1 MRLTRSKLELD
12 RTFSMDSPQAE
23 VSQPRL
29 ISPAAELDD
38 HTHQALTT
46 DRPTQGRRATI
57 ESISF
62 EDRPEVLQAR
72 QENEGAPEAFP
83 IARDFEQA
91 VIDDEKSF
99 CEDKTGDYLES
110 AAPPLVRRGTGRRN
124 QTQLNRS
131 RDSSPSS
138 RSTSPAN
145 SVDAFADPR
154 RRERANTVD
163 SKGPSDLDL
172 GIQRTVSSST
182 HQRRQILSNGS
193 ICQFDIHDKGTSFN
207 SPPEDDI
214 CFPRAEEVAKKT
226 YRVDF
231 EELDE
236 FVAQSTIGQ
245 PPTGGRCRQR
255 LSFSSQGNKPRIFNC
270 ASAPVS
276 APKTDRHSSGMT
288 KVEPTCI
295 GDDSQSILNEKNSDP
310 LGANGPTDQH
320 PSLMEPR
327 RFSFFSSELEETI
340 HAADFPD
347 LLAPGVTS
355 RDLFEHPVDEGVW
368 WMDILNPT
376 EEELS
381 VFQRAFGIHRLT
393 TEDIITQEAREKV
406 ELFPQYYFVC
416 FRSFQMDQTSEDF
429 MDPVNVYMVVF
440 REGILTFTYKSSP
453 HAANVRK
460 RIGKLRDYMALTA
473 DWICYAMIDNIVD
486 TFGPVI
492 HSIELE
498 TDTIE
503 DQVFVARNDDL
514 APLLRQV
521 GECRKKVMSLMR
533 LLGGKA
539 DVIKGFAKRC
549 NESYMMT
556 PRGEIGL
563 YLGDIQDHVVT
574 MMSNL
579 GHFENLLSR
588 SHSNYLAQ
596 LSVDQIAQG
605 TRANEVL
612 SKITTVAAILVPL
625 NLVCG
630 LFGMNVPVPGRNSE
644 GLQWF
649 FGILGIIVAMV
660 VAFLYG
666 ARRYRYI

>member
-1 MRLTRSKLELD
+1 ME
-12 RTFSMDSPQAE
+12 SPKAE
-23 VSQPRL
+23 MSQPRFVSTVPGL
-29 ISPAAELDD
+29 HDHPYQVPSIVHPA
-38 HTHQALTT
+38 
-46 DRPTQGRRATI
+46 RGRRSTI
-57 ESISF
+57 ESLACG
-62 EDRPEVLQAR
+62 DRPEFLQAR
-72 QENEGAPEAFP
+72 RPSEAMPEAIP
-83 IARDFEQA
+83 VARDFEQA
-91 VIDDEKSF
+91 IIDDDMSVCGEIN
-99 CEDKTGDYLES
+99 GDRQGS
-110 AAPPLVRRGTGRRN
+110 ISQPLGRRGTSRRN
-124 QTQLNRS
+124 QTQINRS

-154 RRERANTVD
+154 RRERANTIGSV
-163 SKGPSDLDL
+163 GPSDLDL
-172 GIQRTVSSST
+172 GIQRTISGSI
-182 HQRRQILSNGS
+182 HQRRPTFSNGS
-193 ICQFDIHDKGTSFN
+193 ICQVDIHEKGTSFQ
-207 SPPEDDI
+207 SPPDDDI
-214 CFPRAEEVAKKT
+214 CYPRVDEVAKKT
-226 YRVDF
+226 YRIDF

-236 FVAQSTIGQ
+236 FVAQSTIGK
-245 PPTGGRCRQR
+245 PPGGERSRQR
-255 LSFSSQGNKPRIFNC
+255 LSFSSQGNKPRVFLC
-270 ASAPVS
+270 SSAAASP
-276 APKTDRHSSGMT
+276 PKL
-288 KVEPTCI
+288 
-295 GDDSQSILNEKNSDP
+295 DSQSSTVIPMESGSIRDDGHSILNGKDGDL
-310 LGANGPTDQH
+310 LGASGPSDRH
-320 PSLMEPR
+320 LGLLEAP

-355 RDLFEHPVDEGVW
+355 RDLFEQPVDEGVW
-368 WMDILNPT
+368 WMDVLNPT
-376 EEELS
+376 EEELL

-416 FRSFQMDQTSEDF
+416 FRSFQMDKGSENF

-473 DWICYAMIDNIVD
+473 DWICYAMIDDIVD
-486 TFGPVI
+486 NFGPVI
-492 HSIELE
+492 HSIEIE

-549 NESYMMT
+549 NESYVMT

-612 SKITTVAAILVPL
+612 SKITFLGTILVPL

-630 LFGMNVPVPGRNSE
+630 LFGMNVPVPGRDSH
-644 GLQWF
+644 GLVWF
-649 FGILGIIVAMV
+649 FGIVGVIAAMV
-660 VAFLYG
+660 ITALHL
-666 ARRYRYI
+666 ARRHRFI

>member
-1 MRLTRSKLELD
+1 MESPRPETPRPSFVS
-12 RTFSMDSPQAE
+12 TFSGSHDHPYQIPS
-23 VSQPRL
+23 
-29 ISPAAELDD
+29 IIHPA
-38 HTHQALTT
+38 
-46 DRPTQGRRATI
+46 RGRRSTI
-57 ESISF
+57 ESLSC
-62 EDRPEVLQAR
+62 EDRPGFLRAR
-72 QENEGAPEAFP
+72 QRSEVTPESFP

-91 VIDDEKSF
+91 IIDDDISAGAEIN
-99 CEDKTGDYLES
+99 GDRQEAITPAL
-110 AAPPLVRRGTGRRN
+110 ARHGTSRRN
-124 QTQLNRS
+124 QTQINRS

-138 RSTSPAN
+138 RATSPAN
-145 SVDAFADPR
+145 SVEAFADPR
-154 RRERANTVD
+154 RRERANTAGSVV
-163 SKGPSDLDL
+163 GPSDLDL
-172 GIQRTVSSST
+172 GIQRTVSGSV
-182 HQRRQILSNGS
+182 HQRRPTFSNGS
-193 ICQFDIHDKGTSFN
+193 ICQVDTHEKGASFQ
-207 SPPEDDI
+207 SPPNDDV
-214 CFPRAEEVAKKT
+214 CYPRVDEVAKKT
-226 YRVDF
+226 YRIDF

-236 FVAQSTIGQ
+236 FVTQSTIGK
-245 PPTGGRCRQR
+245 PPGGERSRQR
-255 LSFSSQGNKPRIFNC
+255 LSFSSQGNKPRVFSC
-270 ASAPVS
+270 RSAVS
-276 APKTDRHSSGMT
+276 PPKL
-288 KVEPTCI
+288 
-295 GDDSQSILNEKNSDP
+295 DSQSSTVIPVGPGSVRDDNHSIILNEKDGDDL
-310 LGANGPTDQH
+310 LGANGPSDRH
-320 PSLMEPR
+320 LGLLLDAP

-347 LLAPGVTS
+347 LLAPGATS
-355 RDLFEHPVDEGVW
+355 RDLFHEQPVDEGVW
-368 WMDILNPT
+368 WMDVLNPT
-376 EEELS
+376 EEELL
-381 VFQRAFGIHRLT
+381 VFQRAFGVHRLT

-416 FRSFQMDQTSEDF
+416 FRSFQMDKGSENF

-440 REGILTFTYKSSP
+440 REGILTFTYKTSP

-473 DWICYAMIDNIVD
+473 DWICYAMIDDIVD
-486 TFGPVI
+486 SFGPVI
-492 HSIELE
+492 HSIEIE

-549 NESYMMT
+549 NESYVMT

-612 SKITTVAAILVPL
+612 SKITFLGTILVPL

-630 LFGMNVPVPGRNSE
+630 LFGMNVPVPGRDSH
-644 GLQWF
+644 GLSWF
-649 FGILGIIVAMV
+649 FGIVGVIAAMV
-660 VAFLYG
+660 ITALHL
-666 ARRYRYI
+666 ARRHRFI

>member
-1 MRLTRSKLELD
+1 MESIRGEECQSRFISTASELHD
-12 RTFSMDSPQAE
+12 HSHSVPSI
-23 VSQPRL
+23 VH
-29 ISPAAELDD
+29 PA
-38 HTHQALTT
+38 H
-46 DRPTQGRRATI
+46 GRRATI
-57 ESISF
+57 ESVACGS
-62 EDRPEVLQAR
+62 RPDFLQVRQRDEAALQAT
-72 QENEGAPEAFP
+72 PV
-83 IARDFEQA
+83 ARDFEQA
-91 VIDDEKSF
+91 VIDDDKSV
-99 CEDKTGDYLES
+99 CRENVGDRLES
-110 AAPPLVRRGTGRRN
+110 TTPGLVRRGASYRN
-124 QTQLNRS
+124 QAHINRS

-154 RRERANTVD
+154 RRERANTIG

-182 HQRRQILSNGS
+182 HQRRPTFSNGS
-193 ICQFDIHDKGTSFN
+193 ICQLDVDEKGTSFHG
-207 SPPEDDI
+207 PPEDDI
-214 CFPRAEEVAKKT
+214 CYPRVDEVAKKT
-226 YRVDF
+226 YRIDF

-236 FVAQSTIGQ
+236 FVAQTTAGKQ
-245 PPTGGRCRQR
+245 PSGGRRRQR
-255 LSFSSQGNKPRIFNC
+255 LSFSSQGKNPKLFAC
-270 ASAPVS
+270 TSAAPS
-276 APKTDRHSSGMT
+276 APKLDSEASDVTHVDAGNT
-288 KVEPTCI
+288 GCI
-295 GDDSQSILNEKNSDP
+295 KTESHSILNDKDGDL
-310 LGANGPTDQH
+310 LGANGPSDQQS
-320 PSLMEPR
+320 SLLAPR

-376 EEELS
+376 EEELL

-416 FRSFQMDQTSEDF
+416 FRSFQMDVGSEDF
-429 MDPVNVYMVVF
+429 MDPINVYMVVF
-440 REGILTFTYKSSP
+440 REGILTFTYKRNP

-473 DWICYAMIDNIVD
+473 DWICYAMIDDIVD
-486 TFGPVI
+486 SFGPVI

-549 NESYMMT
+549 NESYVMT

-579 GHFENLLSR
+579 GYFENLLSR

-612 SKITTVAAILVPL
+612 SKITLLGTILVPL

-630 LFGMNVPVPGRNSE
+630 LFGMNVPVPGGESQ
-644 GLQWF
+644 GLRWF
-649 FGILGIIVAMV
+649 FGILGVIIAMV
-660 VAFLYG
+660 VTALHL
-666 ARRYRYI
+666 ARRHRFL

>member
-1 MRLTRSKLELD
+1 MESA
-12 RTFSMDSPQAE
+12 QAE
-23 VSQPRL
+23 TSQPKFVST
-29 ISPAAELDD
+29 ISGPHDHPYQVLSTIHPA
-38 HTHQALTT
+38 
-46 DRPTQGRRATI
+46 RGRRPTI
-57 ESISF
+57 ESLPCEDPPSF
-62 EDRPEVLQAR
+62 SRVRQLSEATPES
-72 QENEGAPEAFP
+72 FP

-91 VIDDEKSF
+91 IIDDDISPCGEVN
-99 CEDKTGDYLES
+99 GDRQEAISPAL
-110 AAPPLVRRGTGRRN
+110 ARCGTSRRN
-124 QTQLNRS
+124 QTQINRS

-138 RSTSPAN
+138 RATSPAN
-145 SVDAFADPR
+145 SVEAFADPR
-154 RRERANTVD
+154 RRERANTAGSVV
-163 SKGPSDLDL
+163 GPSDLDL
-172 GIQRTVSSST
+172 GIQRTVSGSV
-182 HQRRQILSNGS
+182 HQRRPTFSNGS
-193 ICQFDIHDKGTSFN
+193 ICQVDIHENGTSFQSLPN
-207 SPPEDDI
+207 DDV
-214 CFPRAEEVAKKT
+214 CYPRVDEVAKKS
-226 YRVDF
+226 YRIDF

-236 FVAQSTIGQ
+236 FVAQSTIGK
-245 PPTGGRCRQR
+245 PPGGERGRQR
-255 LSFSSQGNKPRIFNC
+255 LSFSSQGHKPRVISSR
-270 ASAPVS
+270 SAAVTP
-276 APKTDRHSSGMT
+276 PKVDSLSSTIIPGGSGSLRDDGHSM
-288 KVEPTCI
+288 I
-295 GDDSQSILNEKNSDP
+295 QNEKDGDDP
-310 LGANGPTDQH
+310 LGVNGPSDRH
-320 PSLMEPR
+320 LGLLEAP

-340 HAADFPD
+340 HAAEFPD
-347 LLAPGVTS
+347 LLAPGATS
-355 RDLFEHPVDEGVW
+355 RDLFHEQSVDEGVW
-368 WMDILNPT
+368 WMDVLNPK
-376 EEELS
+376 EEELL

-416 FRSFQMDQTSEDF
+416 FRSFQMDKGSENF

-473 DWICYAMIDNIVD
+473 DWICYAMIDDIVD
-486 TFGPVI
+486 SFGPVI
-492 HSIELE
+492 HSIEIE

-549 NESYMMT
+549 NESYVMT

-612 SKITTVAAILVPL
+612 SKITFLGTILVPL

-630 LFGMNVPVPGRNSE
+630 LFGMNVPVPGRDSH
-644 GLQWF
+644 GLAWF
-649 FGILGIIVAMV
+649 FGIVGVIAAMV
-660 VAFLYG
+660 ITALHL
-666 ARRYRYI
+666 ARRHRFI

>member
-1 MRLTRSKLELD
+1 METS
-12 RTFSMDSPQAE
+12 QAE
-23 VSQPRL
+23 ASQPR
-29 ISPAAELDD
+29 STSVVPELYE
-38 HTHQALTT
+38 HSHQA
-46 DRPTQGRRATI
+46 PSIHPAQRRRSTV
-57 ESISF
+57 ESPSLKG
-62 EDRPEVLQAR
+62 RPEYLQAHKM
-72 QENEGAPEAFP
+72 NEAVLDA
-83 IARDFEQA
+83 ITVARDFEQA
-91 VIDDEKSF
+91 IIDDDDDKSE
-99 CEDKTGDYLES
+99 CGDVIGDRLAS
-110 AAPPLVRRGTGRRN
+110 TSPAHTRRGTSRRN
-124 QTQLNRS
+124 QAQINLS

-145 SVDAFADPR
+145 SVQAFADPR
-154 RRERANTVD
+154 RRERANTIG
-163 SKGPSDLDL
+163 SIGPSDLDL
-172 GIQRTVSSST
+172 GVQRTFSGST
-182 HQRRQILSNGS
+182 HQRRPTFSNGS
-193 ICQFDIHDKGTSFN
+193 VCQLDNHEKGTSFQ
-207 SPPEDDI
+207 SPREDES
-214 CFPRAEEVAKKT
+214 CYPRVDEVAKKT
-226 YRVDF
+226 YRIDF

-236 FVAQSTIGQ
+236 FVAQSSIGK
-245 PPTGGRCRQR
+245 PPDGERCRQR
-255 LSFSSQGNKPRIFNC
+255 LSFSSQGNKPRVFLC
-270 ASAPVS
+270 SSAAASAP
-276 APKTDRHSSGMT
+276 K
-288 KVEPTCI
+288 I
-295 GDDSQSILNEKNSDP
+295 DSQSSTVVPVESGCMKDETRSVMNEKADDL
-310 LGANGPTDQH
+310 LGANGPSDPH
-320 PSLMEPR
+320 SGLLEPR

-340 HAADFPD
+340 HAPDFPD

-368 WMDILNPT
+368 WMDVLNPT
-376 EEELS
+376 EAELL
-381 VFQRAFGIHRLT
+381 VFQRAFSIHRLT

-416 FRSFQMDQTSEDF
+416 FRSFQMDKGSENS

-440 REGILTFTYKSSP
+440 REGILTFAYKSSP

-473 DWICYAMIDNIVD
+473 DWICYAMIDDIVD
-486 TFGPVI
+486 NFGPVI
-492 HSIELE
+492 HSIEIE

-521 GECRKKVMSLMR
+521 GVCRKKVMTLMR

-549 NESYMMT
+549 TESYVMT

-612 SKITTVAAILVPL
+612 SKITFLGTILVPL

-630 LFGMNVPVPGRNSE
+630 LFGMNVPVPGGDSQ
-644 GLQWF
+644 GLRWF
-649 FGILGIIVAMV
+649 FGILGVIIAMV
-660 VAFLYG
+660 VTALHL
-666 ARRYRYI
+666 ARRHRFI